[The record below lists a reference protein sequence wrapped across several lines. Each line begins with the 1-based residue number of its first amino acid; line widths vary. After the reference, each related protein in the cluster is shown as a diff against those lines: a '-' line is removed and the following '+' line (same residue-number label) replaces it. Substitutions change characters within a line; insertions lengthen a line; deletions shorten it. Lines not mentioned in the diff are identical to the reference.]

1 MGDDIGSG
9 SVCFD
14 FCRSAALHC
23 WVCTFRTEN
32 NLKRP
37 MSSPLITQLSINHLY
52 GMDRPYGIQYREKV
66 ATNDPIVVMCLL
78 SSKFVQKFM
87 QRGDLVQLQS
97 RRHRLGMT
105 GVVEEG
111 TQGAMTPPNF
121 SGNRKKNR
129 NRKKQCMY
137 YSWPPDFWTFRR
149 HWLCMHSYIAWLYT
163 AATIAQ

>member
-1 MGDDIGSG
+1 
-9 SVCFD
+9 
-14 FCRSAALHC
+14 
-23 WVCTFRTEN
+23 
-32 NLKRP
+32 

-111 TQGAMTPPNF
+111 SQGAMTPPDF
-121 SGNRKKNR
+121 LPEQKKEQ
-129 NRKKQCMY
+129 KQKVLQLAPRFLDL
-137 YSWPPDFWTFRR
+137 PPSLTL
-149 HWLCMHSYIAWLYT
+149 HA
-163 AATIAQ
+163 